1 MMTQTSGSVP
11 TEPVV
16 LENAADFDDR
26 VAEHDVVLVDFYA
39 DWCGPCQMM
48 EPAVEAIAAET
59 DAAVL
64 KVDVDRHQGLAGEYG
79 VQGIPTLLVFAD
91 GEVVD
96 RMVGAQ
102 TEDALREALDA
113 IGFGELLDS
122 GDLFNV
128 RGWRFTDVSDEEE
141 DPRRRW
147 YYPSGNE
154 PSPDEFRRFD
164 QLLTEAAPDGY
175 DPH

>member
-11 TEPVV
+11 TEPVA

-102 TEDALREALDA
+102 TEDALREAVAGRL
-113 IGFGELLDS
+113 E
-122 GDLFNV
+122 
-128 RGWRFTDVSDEEE
+128 
-141 DPRRRW
+141 
-147 YYPSGNE
+147 
-154 PSPDEFRRFD
+154 
-164 QLLTEAAPDGY
+164 
-175 DPH
+175 